1 MAMLGN
7 EIGGA
12 LSDSRLPD
20 SGAASPRQPE
30 RPMGLATTSACDEGV
45 IQGAAADAPCGP
57 TARPWVLAATIL
69 ASSMVFID
77 GTVANVALPALQRE
91 FGATAAQV
99 QWVIESYA
107 LLLAALLLVG
117 GSAGDR
123 FGRRR
128 VFALG
133 VALFAAASVWC
144 SLVGSIEQ
152 LIWARAV
159 QGIGGALLAPGSLA
173 LISASF
179 PEEMRGKAIGVWS
192 GYTAITAALGPVI
205 GGFLIEYWS
214 WRYAFLI
221 NLPLAVIVL
230 PLTYRFIPESRGAH
244 GAGPLDWGGALSAS
258 LGLGALVF
266 ALIESPSAGWHDARV
281 LGALLL
287 AGLVLAAFVAVERRH
302 PAPLLPLALFRSREF
317 SGANLLTL
325 LLYAALGGS
334 LYFVP
339 LNLIQVQG
347 YSALAAGAALLPFI
361 LTMFALSH
369 WAGDLVDR
377 YGAKPPLVIGPT
389 IAAAGFALLAVP
401 GVGGSYWATFF
412 PAVLVLG
419 IGMAVSVAPLTT
431 TVMNAL
437 DASQAGIASGVNN
450 AVSRVAALLA
460 IAVFGIVMSA
470 AFGHLLAQSLHL
482 APPLMRQVLAQQD
495 KLAAIGMPAAASA
508 AEQGSIKAAV
518 TASFVYGFRWVMLLS
533 ALLALASAGA
543 AWRMIGRR
551 GGGRAV
557 GGPGSG
563 I

>member
-1 MAMLGN
+1 
-7 EIGGA
+7 
-12 LSDSRLPD
+12 
-20 SGAASPRQPE
+20 
-30 RPMGLATTSACDEGV
+30 MGLVTTSACDEGV

-57 TARPWVLAATIL
+57 ATRPWVLAATIL

-107 LLLAALLLVG
+107 LFLAALLLVG

-159 QGIGGALLAPGSLA
+159 QGVGGALLAPGSLA

-205 GGFLIEYWS
+205 GGFLIEHWS

-230 PLTYRFIPESRGAH
+230 PLTYRFVPESRGAR

-266 ALIESPSAGWHDARV
+266 ALIESSSAGWHDARV

-287 AGLVLAAFVAVERRH
+287 AGVVLATFVAVERRH
-302 PAPLLPLALFRSREF
+302 PAPLLPLALFHSREF

-369 WAGDLVDR
+369 WAGGLVDR

-401 GVGGSYWATFF
+401 GVGGSYWTTFF

-470 AFGHLLAQSLHL
+470 AFGYLLGQSLHL
-482 APPLMRQVLAQQD
+482 APQLMGQVLAQQD
-495 KLAAIGMPAAASA
+495 KLAAIGVPAAASA
-508 AEQGSIKAAV
+508 AEQSSIKAAV
-518 TASFVYGFRWVMLLS
+518 AASFVYGFRWVMLLS
-533 ALLALASAGA
+533 ALLALASAAA